1 MKHDNELTIADFL
14 SFATIYNAIDVN
26 LNVIAD
32 GLKGKHAD
40 EIRTDL
46 TEIYKLISSAVTLKN
61 GTKPRDW
68 YLPISECVVAMTYQT
83 ILEIAGKIY
92 AFNEK
97 AEEKYHLY
105 NNAEKAIIHNMNEP
119 QLEFAIEML
128 LNATVEV

>member
-14 SFATIYNAIDVN
+14 SFATIYNAIELN
-26 LNVIAD
+26 LNVICD
-32 GLKGKHAD
+32 GLDGDQAD
-40 EIRTDL
+40 EIRQDL
-46 TEIYKLISSAVTLKN
+46 AEIYELVTSAVSRQD
-61 GTKPRDW
+61 GTKPKDW

-105 NNAEKAIIHNMNEP
+105 NNSEKVIIQNMNEP
-119 QLEFAIEML
+119 QLDFAIEML